1 MVTRDEAKMWLIFVS
16 VFFHFNMINNK
27 TFYIR
32 YQENQ
37 PVGIETHFNSAGE
50 HRERPLSSVA
60 HLIQGIGIIIGSI
73 PSKTWVSSC
82 KYRLWAYHSSPL
94 LKHLNP

>member
-1 MVTRDEAKMWLIFVS
+1 MGTRDEAKMWLIFVS

-60 HLIQGIGIIIGSI
+60 HLTQAFQARPGS
-73 PSKTWVSSC
+73 
-82 KYRLWAYHSSPL
+82 L
-94 LKHLNP
+94 LANTDSGLITLHLY

>member
-16 VFFHFNMINNK
+16 VFFHFNMENNK

-37 PVGIETHFNSAGE
+37 PVPVETHITSQRTR
-50 HRERPLSSVA
+50 REFPLETVA
-60 HLIQGIGIIIGSI
+60 DLIQGIGIIIGSLYNGTNA
-73 PSKTWVSSC
+73 PTTWP
-82 KYRLWAYHSSPL
+82 A
-94 LKHLNP
+94 